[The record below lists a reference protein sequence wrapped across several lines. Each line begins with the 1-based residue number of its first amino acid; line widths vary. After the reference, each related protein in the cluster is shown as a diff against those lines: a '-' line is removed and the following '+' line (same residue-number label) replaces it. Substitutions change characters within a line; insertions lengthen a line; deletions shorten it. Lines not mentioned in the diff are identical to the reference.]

1 MERREFMTEMNQDAT
16 SVVRAAL
23 QGCRPE
29 KNECCL
35 IINIFFPNEIN
46 IEQNCD
52 TCRPPL

>member
-1 MERREFMTEMNQDAT
+1 MMESNPDAS
-16 SVVRAAL
+16 SVVRAAV

-52 TCRPPL
+52 TFRPPV